1 VPPSLPASSPSST
14 RLSVPHPEESRAP
27 TKIAAERLR
36 MIEQRLQDHF
46 YEVPPASERI
56 AACVLAEL
64 KDLEQNAS
72 SLPH

>member
-1 VPPSLPASSPSST
+1 M
-14 RLSVPHPEESRAP
+14 PHPEESRAP

>member
-1 VPPSLPASSPSST
+1 M
-14 RLSVPHPEESRAP
+14 PHPEESRTP

-36 MIEQRLQDHF
+36 VIEQRLQDQF
-46 YEVPPASERI
+46 YEIPPASERI
-56 AACVLAEL
+56 AACVLADL